1 MMTMRI
7 EPALL
12 DILACPIDKQ
22 GLLYLPDEALL
33 YNPRL
38 RRAYQVADGYLMM
51 LADQAEP
58 VTPDE
63 HDRLMKRADHGE
75 AIGTAGLAPDSA
87 GDLAAVPPAPRLRPG
102 KEANHARLAVTVF
115 TRRYVHVSQHC

>member
-38 RRAYQVADGYLMM
+38 RRAYRVADDYLMM
-51 LADQAEP
+51 LADRAEP
-58 VTPDE
+58 VPPDE

-75 AIGTAGLAPDSA
+75 AIGTAGLVPDGA
-87 GDLAAVPPAPRLRPG
+87 GHELGRATCAAVTTREG
-102 KEANHARLAVTVF
+102 GLAM
-115 TRRYVHVSQHC
+115 RASP